1 MSTTKQETCRDAKPL
16 EGSPWPHVRLAE
28 TDRLETFSDS
38 VLSITLTLLVAEIV
52 RPQHASRQL
61 LERLAEQW
69 ASYIA
74 FLASFWY
81 AGVIWLNHQA
91 VFARVR
97 YCDRS
102 LHLANL
108 FLLLTSALI
117 PFPTAV
123 LSTAIQIG
131 NQLDAKVAVA
141 LYAAIAGAMCL
152 AWLVVFH
159 VLSVHPY
166 LVEDGVDPDFF
177 PKERFPASNSEEP
190 VVELQRRVERWR
202 RTATKGWALDKLL
215 LVLRS
220 YGIGPLRA
228 TCAATSQSSH
238 IVRST
243 GAPSAHL
250 SAPSMSAISSSVLP
264 RRRQTL
270 SRKNRMAS
278 YPSRR
283 VIVSA
288 SSRKQIVSVAVM
300 TVIFQSRFPSP
311 PMGLAAH
318 ATGIFGLGK
327 ALRVDGG
334 QRKRV
339 TSPLGFF
346 GRLIAPSPGVDHGR
360 YSHNDARAT

>member
-1 MSTTKQETCRDAKPL
+1 MSTTKQETRRSAKPL

-52 RPQHASRQL
+52 RPQHASGQL
-61 LERLAEQW
+61 LERLTEQW

-81 AGVIWLNHQA
+81 AGVIWLNHRA

-131 NQLDAKVAVA
+131 NQFDAKVAVA

-177 PKERFPASNSEEP
+177 PKERFRATLGVVLYTIAGVAGWLSTPKVALLIFLALPVFYGVTSEGLTETRIR
-190 VVELQRRVERWR
+190 LQFR
-202 RTATKGWALDKLL
+202 RTRRGTAAKSGALANNSHEG
-215 LVLRS
+215 V
-220 YGIGPLRA
+220 
-228 TCAATSQSSH
+228 AA
-238 IVRST
+238 
-243 GAPSAHL
+243 G
-250 SAPSMSAISSSVLP
+250 
-264 RRRQTL
+264 
-270 SRKNRMAS
+270 
-278 YPSRR
+278 
-283 VIVSA
+283 
-288 SSRKQIVSVAVM
+288 
-300 TVIFQSRFPSP
+300 
-311 PMGLAAH
+311 
-318 ATGIFGLGK
+318 
-327 ALRVDGG
+327 
-334 QRKRV
+334 
-339 TSPLGFF
+339 
-346 GRLIAPSPGVDHGR
+346 
-360 YSHNDARAT
+360 